1 MYSIFFFACWSFS
14 SAHCSNCTGPSSA
27 WQNAMEGYPNIE
39 RNTSVSLWQS
49 QKQNIDLSRQAKF
62 ASTPAFA
69 LFVTLKNVVCK
80 IGEDAEVLM
89 SLYDPVE
96 SKFIRW
102 IHVYIHF
109 FFLSVFPFVLS
120 FVKAVEILTQRDW
133 KQIPFSC
140 QITCLEGPFQSE
152 THFYFSEHWQAVVST
167 LTKTLI
173 YARTW
178 LPYLGFTI
186 GRAHCLEWS
195 SEMFPLHPTPVMYFV
210 FPEDKCLD

>member
-27 WQNAMEGYPNIE
+27 WQNAMEEYPNIE

-109 FFLSVFPFVLS
+109 FFLSVFPSFVLS
-120 FVKAVEILTQRDW
+120 FVKAVEMLHNNLWSNTVGSSDIPFTQRDW
-133 KQIPFSC
+133 KQMPSSC
-140 QITCLEGPFQSE
+140 QITCLESPF
-152 THFYFSEHWQAVVST
+152 
-167 LTKTLI
+167 
-173 YARTW
+173 
-178 LPYLGFTI
+178 
-186 GRAHCLEWS
+186 
-195 SEMFPLHPTPVMYFV
+195 
-210 FPEDKCLD
+210 